1 MPSPSSRYSSRWLL
15 LLALLL
21 LLLRHPGG
29 ALLAQQ
35 GGGNSEEEERRRRE
49 QFLRAREQ
57 MRALPPSPSPN
68 KPAAKPT
75 PAPAPTPSSASA
87 SPPPGIAPGWG
98 SLRPAPRQATPPET
112 PSPPQPAPTP
122 APTAPPSAPAS
133 PRVVVPFPSTG
144 GGNDSQQPVVVI
156 EKSGQQEDESA
167 GEETPPPPPPK
178 KRGFF
183 ARLFGLGRGDEDD
196 AGNYRYLTRRV
207 LAGINGAGI
216 RRGRWKYTVVHN
228 SGTRQGS
235 ARIFDYYH
243 RHTRHMPNGMAYHF
257 VIGNGTSTG
266 DGQIEIGERWRRQI
280 NGGHVHSDYLNNIAI
295 GICLVGD
302 FNRDQ
307 PTRAQYAALDELITY
322 LRKRVGR
329 IERRLSIVK
338 AHKEINPVPTDCP
351 GNRFSYSWLHR
362 KFD

>member
-1 MPSPSSRYSSRWLL
+1 MRPPSHRPPLRWPI

-21 LLLRHPGG
+21 LCLRHSG
-29 ALLAQQ
+29 APSFAQS
-35 GGGNSEEEERRRRE
+35 GGGNSDEEDRRRRE

-57 MRALPPSPSPN
+57 MRALPPSPTPN
-68 KPAAKPT
+68 RPTARPT
-75 PAPAPTPSSASA
+75 PAPAPTPVNTPA
-87 SPPPGIAPGWG
+87 PGTAPGWG
-98 SLRPAPRQATPPET
+98 ALRPAPRPPPPPPASAEPPPQSAPQPTPPPRSSAAEPP
-112 PSPPQPAPTP
+112 PSPRSD
-122 APTAPPSAPAS
+122 PP
-133 PRVVVPFPSTG
+133 
-144 GGNDSQQPVVVI
+144 PVVVI
-156 EKSGQQEDESA
+156 EKSGQMDEGT
-167 GEETPPPPPPK
+167 GEELPPPPPPPK

-183 ARLFGLGRGDEDD
+183 ARLFGIGRDEDD
-196 AGNYRYLTRRV
+196 AANYRFLTRRV
-207 LAGINGAGI
+207 LSEINNAPV
-216 RRGRWKYTVVHN
+216 RGNRWKYTVIHN

-243 RHTRHMPNGMAYHF
+243 RHTRRMPNGLAYHF

-307 PTRAQYAALDELITY
+307 PTRAQYAALEELVTY

-329 IERRLSIVK
+329 TDRRLSIVK
-338 AHKEINPVPTDCP
+338 AHREINPVPTDCP